1 MKYWFL
7 LLIAGL
13 VAIAGGVLALAN
25 PLAATLTANVLVGA
39 MFILFGALTL
49 FAAGWDHRFWTAL
62 LGALGVLIGIGI
74 LNNPLESVLTMTLVL
89 AVLFLVEGAT
99 KMILSFSTRGTPY
112 FWMLM
117 LSGADL
123 AGPGRHDPVELPGLG
138 HVDPGS
144 AAGDRTDL
152 DRRVDGRAVAACTP
166 RRQRDGGVGLTA
178 DRRP

>member
-99 KMILSFSTRGTPY
+99 KLILSFSTRGTPY
-112 FWMLM
+112 FWMLI
-117 LSGADL
+117 LSGL
-123 AGPGRHDPVELPGLG
+123 ISLGLG
-138 HVDPGS
+138 GIILSNFPAS
-144 AAGDRTDL
+144 AMSILGLLLAIELISTGVSMVALSLHARQ
-152 DRRVDGRAVAACTP
+152 GGKEMAVLA
-166 RRQRDGGVGLTA
+166 
-178 DRRP
+178 